1 MRGAGSRVL
10 QRVIDGQLCSGC
22 GLCASVAPDA
32 VSMECAPPGYARP
45 RLTGPL
51 SPEAGRRVAAACP
64 GVVVEGWGGRG
75 RGRAHP
81 YWGPYLSVRT
91 GHAGDPELRFRASS
105 GGAVSALLSHAL
117 RTGLVDRVV
126 QIAADPERPTCNRLA
141 VSTSH
146 EQVLANAGSRYG
158 ASSPLSEIDRQL
170 AQGGRFAFVGKPCD
184 VSALR
189 RLGSLDPRVER
200 HVALAVSFF
209 CAGIPSHSATQ
220 RILDALGVAEADLAA
235 FRYRGYGWPG
245 NATAT
250 LRDGS
255 ERQMSYSESW
265 GDILSKEVQFRC
277 KICPD
282 AVGGA
287 ADIAC
292 ADAWYGDDGYP
303 NFDEAEGR
311 SVIIGRTETGER
323 LLHSAVSAGELV
335 TEALDVEELELM
347 QPSQARRK
355 RLVMS
360 RTAAL
365 AATLQPVP
373 KMNGTQV
380 AEAAA
385 YAGITEKLRSF
396 LGTLRRILVGRVG

>member
-1 MRGAGSRVL
+1 
-10 QRVIDGQLCSGC
+10 
-22 GLCASVAPDA
+22 
-32 VSMECAPPGYARP
+32 
-45 RLTGPL
+45 
-51 SPEAGRRVAAACP
+51 
-64 GVVVEGWGGRG
+64 
-75 RGRAHP
+75 
-81 YWGPYLSVRT
+81 
-91 GHAGDPELRFRASS
+91 
-105 GGAVSALLSHAL
+105 
-117 RTGLVDRVV
+117 
-126 QIAADPERPTCNRLA
+126 
-141 VSTSH
+141 
-146 EQVLANAGSRYG
+146 
-158 ASSPLSEIDRQL
+158 
-170 AQGGRFAFVGKPCD
+170 
-184 VSALR
+184 
-189 RLGSLDPRVER
+189 
-200 HVALAVSFF
+200 
-209 CAGIPSHSATQ
+209 
-220 RILDALGVAEADLAA
+220 
-235 FRYRGYGWPG
+235 
-245 NATAT
+245 
-250 LRDGS
+250 
-255 ERQMSYSESW
+255 MSYSESW

-335 TEALDVEELELM
+335 TEALEVEELELM